1 VADESPVV
9 ALVLTLVPPEP
20 VTLPANQGRAAHA
33 LLLRWAAEADPALLH
48 EGSQARPFTAS
59 SLLDAPHPDR
69 QGLVHLSPARPVAL
83 PFTSTH
89 PALAQV
95 LSAQAA
101 APPAQVILSDRPFD
115 VVAVTTD
122 PAGHPR
128 AGRTSLEALSR
139 RYRVEARDL
148 PDQVGLAFDS
158 PTAFRRQGVN
168 LLFPLPDLV
177 WGSLAEAWNAS
188 SPVPVNAELRDF
200 AREHLAV
207 SRFRLESR
215 ALSFPDNVQLGCTG
229 HCWYTFLDCDPYW
242 MRQVHLLAAFAVY
255 AGVGYRTTVGMGQVR
270 VLPAPKHGLVHLTRD
285 SA

>member
-1 VADESPVV
+1 M
-9 ALVLTLVPPEP
+9 TY
-20 VTLPANQGRAAHA
+20 
-33 LLLRWAAEADPALLH
+33 
-48 EGSQARPFTAS
+48 QARRYLFMTVDP
-59 SLLDAPHPDR
+59 
-69 QGLVHLSPARPVAL
+69 VHIGTGGYRLGRVDLAIAREPGTNL
-83 PFTSTH
+83 PK
-89 PALAQV
+89 
-95 LSAQAA
+95 
-101 APPAQVILSDRPFD
+101 
-115 VVAVTTD
+115 
-122 PAGHPR
+122 
-128 AGRTSLEALSR
+128 SR

-200 AREHLAV
+200 ARERLAV